1 MKTLVL
7 GAGVIGVASAYY
19 LARAGHR
26 VQVVDR
32 QPGAGLETSFA
43 NGGQISASHTQ
54 PWAGPGHLAD
64 ALKWLGRPG
73 APLRIGFKADPRFW
87 SWCLRLA
94 RNCTAGRERVNSER
108 MHRIARYS
116 LSSLAEL
123 RQETAIQYQRLAK
136 GTLTFYRQER
146 DLRIAR
152 ARADSFARMGSPY
165 QALDRAG
172 CIAVEPAFAR
182 SGTRLAGGIYFPED
196 ESGDAYAFTDALAG
210 IAAGLGVE
218 FYYGV
223 TVRRLAA
230 EGNRITAAETTD
242 AGSFAA
248 DAYVLALGSYSPLLA
263 RTLGLDLPI
272 YPAKGYSITIP
283 IGDPAAAP
291 EVSLLDEE
299 RMLVYTRLGDRLR
312 VAGMADIVGYDTSTP
327 KARIAYIV
335 ETANS
340 LFPGLGEAADVEPWA
355 GLRPKTPDSV
365 PIIGPTPY
373 TNLFLNT
380 GHGYLGWTMACGS
393 GRVVA
398 DLIGGE
404 KPGID
409 IAGLGLDRFA

>member
-7 GAGVIGVASAYY
+7 GAGVIGVTSAYY

-26 VQVVDR
+26 VQVIDR

-43 NGGQISASHTQ
+43 NGGQISASNTQ
-54 PWAGPGHLAD
+54 PWAGPGTLAT
-64 ALKWLGRPG
+64 ALKWLGRPD
-73 APLRIGFKADPRFW
+73 APLRIGLKADPRFW
-87 SWCLRLA
+87 SWCLRLV

-108 MHRIARYS
+108 MHRIAYYS

-136 GTLTFYRQER
+136 GILVFYRHGR
-146 DLRIAR
+146 DLGPAQAR
-152 ARADSFARMGSPY
+152 AETSARLGSPY
-165 QALDRAG
+165 RALDRAG
-172 CIAVEPAFAR
+172 CIALEPALAR
-182 SGTRLAGGIYFPED
+182 IGPKLAGGIYFPED

-210 IAAGLGVE
+210 ISAGLGVE
-218 FYYGV
+218 FRYGV
-223 TVRRLAA
+223 SVKRLVA
-230 EGNRITAAETTD
+230 EGNRITFVDTD
-242 AGSFAA
+242 AGAFPA

-263 RTLGLDLPI
+263 RPLGLDLPI

-291 EVSLLDEE
+291 EVGLLDEE
-299 RMLVYTRLGDRLR
+299 RMLVYTRLGNRLR

-335 ETANS
+335 ETAKS

-373 TNLFLNT
+373 ANLFLNS

-398 DLIGGE
+398 DLVGGKE
-404 KPGID
+404 PGIP

>member
-26 VQVVDR
+26 VQVIDR

-43 NGGQISASHTQ
+43 NGGQISASNVQ
-54 PWAGPGHLAD
+54 PWAGPGTLAT
-64 ALKWLGRPG
+64 ALKWLGRPDS
-73 APLRIGFKADPRFW
+73 PLRLGFNADPRFW

-94 RNCTAGRERVNSER
+94 RNCTAGRERVNTER
-108 MHRIARYS
+108 MLRITHYS

-123 RQETAIQYQRLAK
+123 RQETAIRYQRLAK
-136 GTLTFYRQER
+136 GILTFYRHGR
-146 DLRIAR
+146 DLEQAR
-152 ARADSFARMGSPY
+152 ARAEAYAHLGSPY
-165 QALDRAG
+165 RALDRAG
-172 CIAVEPAFAR
+172 CIAVEPALAR

-210 IAAGLGVE
+210 ISAGLGIE
-218 FYYGV
+218 FRYGV

-230 EGNRITAAETTD
+230 EGNRITAAETD
-242 AGSFAA
+242 AGAFAA
-248 DAYVLALGSYSPLLA
+248 DAYVLALGSYSPLLV

-291 EVSLLDEE
+291 EVSLLDDD
-299 RMLVYTRLGDRLR
+299 RKLVYSRLGNRLR

-327 KARIAYIV
+327 KARIATIV
-335 ETANS
+335 AAATS

-373 TNLFLNT
+373 ANLFLNT

-398 DLIGGE
+398 DLVGGKE
-404 KPGID
+404 PGIP
-409 IAGLGLDRFA
+409 IAGLGLERFA